1 MSRPRTE
8 KEILGLMMGDSDGP
22 FTDQRRPP
30 APVSQIGAVCNS
42 FIKDSP
48 ITIVNVN
55 VNFHVQYQSQPEQ
68 GEPCTVQRPE
78 DSGQCPEEPG
88 QHSEETGQRPEDP
101 GHQPENTGQRPEDP
115 GHQPENTG
123 QRPEDPGQRPEDPG
137 QRPEDTGH
145 RLEGLNLCFVFQ

>member
-1 MSRPRTE
+1 
-8 KEILGLMMGDSDGP
+8 MMGDSEGS

-88 QHSEETGQRPEDP
+88 QRSEETGQRYEDTGQRPEDP
-101 GHQPENTGQRPEDP
+101 GHQ
-115 GHQPENTG
+115 
-123 QRPEDPGQRPEDPG
+123 
-137 QRPEDTGH
+137 PEDTGH